1 MTQKVKSMK
10 LIIAYKRVDC
20 AANVMLELHKSGV
33 GGITAYVVRGM
44 SDETSIFLYS
54 KRPFEVNHLP
64 ESVKLEVVCSDES
77 IDDIVK
83 LLARTAPTRN
93 RGDGMIAVQD
103 FEKVLRIRDIEL

>member
-1 MTQKVKSMK
+1 MK
-10 LIIAYKRVDC
+10 LIIAYIRVDR
-20 AANVMLELHKSGV
+20 AVNVMRELYETGV

-44 SDETSIFLYS
+44 SGETSTFLYS

-64 ESVKLEVVCSDES
+64 ESVKLEIFCSDES

-83 LLARTAPTRN
+83 LLAETARTGN

-103 FEKVLRIRDIEL
+103 VEKVLRIRDIET

>member
-1 MTQKVKSMK
+1 MK
-10 LIIAYKRVDC
+10 LIIAYIRLDR
-20 AANVMLELHKSGV
+20 AANVMRELYETGV

-44 SDETSIFLYS
+44 SGETSTFLYS

-64 ESVKLEVVCSDES
+64 ESVKLEIFCSDES

-83 LLARTAPTRN
+83 LLAQTARTGN

-103 FEKVLRIRDIEL
+103 VEKVLRIRDIEP

>member
-1 MTQKVKSMK
+1 MK
-10 LIIAYKRVDC
+10 LIIAYIRVDR
-20 AANVMLELHKSGV
+20 AVNVMRELYETGV

-44 SDETSIFLYS
+44 SGETSTFLYS

-64 ESVKLEVVCSDES
+64 ESVKLEIFCSDES

-83 LLARTAPTRN
+83 LLAQTARTGN

-103 FEKVLRIRDIEL
+103 VEKVLRIRDIEP

>member
-1 MTQKVKSMK
+1 MK
-10 LIIAYKRVDC
+10 LIIAYIRVDR
-20 AANVMLELHKSGV
+20 AVNVMRELYETGV

-44 SDETSIFLYS
+44 SGETSTFLYS

-64 ESVKLEVVCSDES
+64 ESVKLEIFCSDES

-83 LLARTAPTRN
+83 LLAETARTGN

-103 FEKVLRIRDIEL
+103 VEKVLRIRDIEA